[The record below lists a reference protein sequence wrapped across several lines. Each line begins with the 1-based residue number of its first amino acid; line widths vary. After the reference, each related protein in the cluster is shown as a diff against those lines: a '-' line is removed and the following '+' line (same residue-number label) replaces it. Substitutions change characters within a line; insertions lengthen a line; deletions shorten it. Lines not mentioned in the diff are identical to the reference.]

1 VTENREV
8 PTFRVGDAFPAGD
21 DKRVSL
27 VRFLVAA
34 RSLVAMGRVLPALPK
49 SPGNRES
56 KTYLMLLSLGAA
68 HEAANA
74 FWGAYQHDVFATLTS
89 LGWTEIDEC
98 ISRLVGD
105 CDRSRPDSLQ
115 SKIVTHGRHKFA
127 FHWDMEE
134 IQNSLSQLADEVLP
148 AWAGGKD
155 ESSESIA
162 LPIIERVTLKGL
174 ESKAGSEQELQEL
187 MGRVARF
194 QGDLF
199 RVAEAAYNIA
209 LKETL
214 GLKGVQG
221 GTEVGP

>member
-1 VTENREV
+1 MTENREV

-21 DKRVSL
+21 DKRVAL
-27 VRFLVAA
+27 MRFLIAA
-34 RSLVAMGRVLPALPK
+34 RSLVAIGRILPTLPE

-74 FWGAYQHDVFATLTS
+74 FWGAYKHDVFATLTS
-89 LGWTEIDEC
+89 LGWIEIDEC
-98 ISRLVGD
+98 ISRLAVE
-105 CDRSRPDSLQ
+105 CDRSCPDSLQ
-115 SKIVTHGRHKFA
+115 SKIVTHSRHKFS

-134 IQNSLSQLADEVLP
+134 VQSSLSQLADEILP
-148 AWAGGKD
+148 AWAGGEDKT
-155 ESSESIA
+155 SESIA

-174 ESKAGSEQELQEL
+174 EIKAGSEQELQEL
-187 MGRVARF
+187 IGQVARF

-199 RVAEAAYNIA
+199 RVAEAAYNIT

-214 GLKGVQG
+214 GPKGVKG
-221 GTEVGP
+221 GKEAGA